1 MRSIGSLG
9 LKKMCRM
16 VYSRRRFAD
25 KYLKPLL
32 EAEEFVM
39 TISDK
44 PNSSKQMYVISRKH
58 KKYNKY

>member
-1 MRSIGSLG
+1 MRSIGNLG

-32 EAEEFVM
+32 EAGELVM
-39 TISDK
+39 TIPDK
-44 PNSSKQMYVISRKH
+44 PNSSKQMYLINRKH
-58 KKYNKY
+58 KK